1 MTHFL
6 ASQRCTYL
14 SWSPLGTQIAWR
26 DPNRLA
32 GASERGARCTV
43 PAHKPLLRADM
54 DNQPRPAE
62 AEAST
67 ATPTSR
73 AAKLFRKPLLA
84 ATAVNRFKVGPP
96 KEAVLVLQN
105 IARHG
110 MRRLSTAAPAQLTGP
125 ATAAQHA
132 SADSF
137 RTMGGSFR
145 GERERERERR
155 LPKGSGV
162 RPAPR
167 GTGTPLSKDLPRFA
181 CAPRP
186 HQTSTGSATR
196 DQPNSGAMRPAPR
209 GTLTPCSSTLPA
221 SKSCPSAAPR
231 GALQS
236 G

>member
-1 MTHFL
+1 
-6 ASQRCTYL
+6 
-14 SWSPLGTQIAWR
+14 
-26 DPNRLA
+26 
-32 GASERGARCTV
+32 
-43 PAHKPLLRADM
+43 M
-54 DNQPRPAE
+54 DNQLRLAE

-84 ATAVNRFKVGPP
+84 ATAVNRLKVGPP
-96 KEAVLVLQN
+96 KETVLVLQN

-167 GTGTPLSKDLPRFA
+167 GTGTPLPKDLPRFA
-181 CAPRP
+181 RAPLP
-186 HQTSTGSATR
+186 HQTSAGSATR